1 MMQGRVALSVPKQNM
16 YRICSKVQKPTP
28 LPPPKKSKNKTKQ
41 QQTKN
46 KKNKQKTNGSYQSYC
61 HKAVEFQMFEVS
73 VAKVK

>member
-1 MMQGRVALSVPKQNM
+1 MHFQYQSKTCTGFAAKYKKQPM
-16 YRICSKVQKPTP
+16 PPTP
-28 LPPPKKSKNKTKQ
+28 QKTTTKQQQ

-46 KKNKQKTNGSYQSYC
+46 NQKKPGSYQSYC

>member
-1 MMQGRVALSVPKQNM
+1 MP
-16 YRICSKVQKPTP
+16 PTP
-28 LPPPKKSKNKTKQ
+28 QKTTTKQQQ

-46 KKNKQKTNGSYQSYC
+46 NQKKNGSYQSYC